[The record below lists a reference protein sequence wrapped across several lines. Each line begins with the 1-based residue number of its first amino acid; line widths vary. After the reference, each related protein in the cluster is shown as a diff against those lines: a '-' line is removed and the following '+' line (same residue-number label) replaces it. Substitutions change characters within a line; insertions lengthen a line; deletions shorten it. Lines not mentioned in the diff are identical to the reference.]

1 MALFGTFTRW
11 IGFRVT
17 RPAADMRVPL
27 VASFWNGGA
36 PKQCEIKR
44 VDRSGAYLL
53 TADRWY
59 PGTVV
64 VMTLHYDPYYLR
76 VAAVAGDRDASVRA
90 RGRVVAPGPDGVEV
104 SFVFLNDEEQERF
117 ERFLSGAEVP
127 EAA

>member
-11 IGFRVT
+11 IGFRAA

-53 TADRWY
+53 TPDRWY
-59 PGTVV
+59 PGTVL

-76 VAAVAGDRDASVRA
+76 VAAIAGHRDAAVRA
-90 RGRVVAPGPDGVEV
+90 RGRVVAFGTDGVEV
-104 SFVFLNDEEQERF
+104 RFVFLNRDEEETLQQ
-117 ERFLSGAEVP
+117 FLAGAEVP